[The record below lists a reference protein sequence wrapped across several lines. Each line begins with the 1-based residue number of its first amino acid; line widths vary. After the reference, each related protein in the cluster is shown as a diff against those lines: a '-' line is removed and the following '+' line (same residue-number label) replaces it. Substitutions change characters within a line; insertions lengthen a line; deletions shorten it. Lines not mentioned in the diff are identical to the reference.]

1 MSISSSEKMRV
12 VPLEGG
18 NGQLFHRAHFA
29 RLSGGFWPDVSHQQA
44 YGKDRIL
51 FVDAGIGG
59 LFLAVHQERFDRC
72 KLNPLA
78 CNIDIFAF
86 RQDFYR
92 IG

>member
-12 VPLEGG
+12 VPRKVVMASFFTE
-18 NGQLFHRAHFA
+18 RISP
-29 RLSGGFWPDVSHQQA
+29 LSGGFWPDVSHQQA

-59 LFLAVHQERFDRC
+59 LFLAVHRERFDRC